1 MMSFTDHNRSCH
13 ADRSWLLKITIVP
26 KKEQHEMDKLQEYVK
41 GELDTLRA
49 KGIFNRPRVLETE
62 QKATVII
69 DGHEVITL
77 SSNNYLGLTVHPRLR
92 AAAIKAIEKYGVG
105 SGSVRTIAGTMTL
118 HNELEEKLARFK
130 HTEASLTLQSG
141 YATNLGVISAIMQEG
156 DMIISDELNHA
167 SIIDGIRLCKSPR
180 KIYPHKDMIGLRRV
194 LEESRGASKVMVVTD
209 GVFSMDG
216 DIAPLPEIVD
226 LAEEFGAFVMVDD
239 AHSSGVLGKNGRG
252 SVNHFGLDG
261 RVALQIGTLSKGIG
275 ALGGYVACSQDMRDF
290 LMQRSR
296 PVLFSTSHPP
306 SVVATCIAALEVL
319 EEDNSLVER
328 LWENTHFFKRGLEQL
343 GFNTGHSETPITPVI
358 VGEGALAMRF
368 STRLFEEGVFAQG
381 IVYPTVPADKCRVR
395 TIVTAI
401 HTREELSKALN
412 IFERVGRELHII

>member
-1 MMSFTDHNRSCH
+1 
-13 ADRSWLLKITIVP
+13 
-26 KKEQHEMDKLQEYVK
+26 MDKLQQYVK
-41 GELDTLRA
+41 SELDALRA
-49 KGIFNRPRVLETE
+49 KGVFHLPRVLETE
-62 QKATVII
+62 QKASVVI

-92 AAAIKAIEKYGVG
+92 EAAIKAIEQYGVG

-130 HTEASLTLQSG
+130 HTEASLTMQSG
-141 YATNLGVISAIMQEG
+141 YATNLGVISALMQEG

-180 KIYPHKDMIGLRRV
+180 KIYPHKDMTGLRRV
-194 LEESRGASKVMVVTD
+194 LEESKGANKVMVVSD

-216 DIAPLPEIVD
+216 DIAPLPEIVN

-239 AHSSGVLGKNGRG
+239 AHASGVLGKNGRG
-252 SVNHFGLDG
+252 TVNHFGLDG

-275 ALGGYVACSQDMRDF
+275 ALGGYVACSQDVRDF
-290 LMQRSR
+290 LLQRAR

-306 SVVATCIAALEVL
+306 SVVATCIAAIDLL

-358 VGEGALAMRF
+358 VGEGALAMKF
-368 STRLFEEGVFAQG
+368 SNRLFQEGVFAQG

-401 HTREELSKALN
+401 HTRDELSKALSV
-412 IFERVGRELHII
+412 FEKVGKELHII

>member
-1 MMSFTDHNRSCH
+1 MDTLQ
-13 ADRSWLLKITIVP
+13 AYLKN
-26 KKEQHEMDKLQEYVK
+26 
-41 GELDTLRA
+41 ELDSLRS
-49 KGIFNRPRVLETE
+49 KGVFHLPRVLETE
-62 QKATVII
+62 QKATVVI

-92 AAAIKAIEKYGVG
+92 EAAIKAIEQYGVG

-118 HNELEEKLARFK
+118 HNVLEEKLAKFK
-130 HTEASLTLQSG
+130 HTEASLTIQSG

-180 KIYPHKDMIGLRRV
+180 KVFPHKDMAGLRRV
-194 LEESRGASKVMVVTD
+194 LEESKGANKVMVVTD

-216 DIAPLPEIVD
+216 DIAPLPEIVA
-226 LAEEFGAFVMVDD
+226 LAEEYGAFVMVDD

-252 SVNHFGLDG
+252 SVSHFGLDG

-290 LMQRSR
+290 LLQRAR

-306 SVVATCIAALEVL
+306 SVVATCIAALDIL
-319 EEDNSLVER
+319 EEDTSLVER
-328 LWENTHFFKRGLEQL
+328 LWENTAFFKRGLEQL
-343 GFNTGHSETPITPVI
+343 GFNTGKSETPITPVI
-358 VGEGALAMRF
+358 VGEGALAMQF
-368 STRLFEEGVFAQG
+368 SQRLFSEGVFAQG
-381 IVYPTVPADKCRVR
+381 IVFPTVPANKCRVR

-401 HTREELSKALN
+401 HTREELAKALD
-412 IFERVGRELHII
+412 IFERVGKELRII

>member
-1 MMSFTDHNRSCH
+1 
-13 ADRSWLLKITIVP
+13 
-26 KKEQHEMDKLQEYVK
+26 MDKLQEYLK
-41 GELDTLRA
+41 SELDALRA
-49 KGIFNRPRVLETE
+49 KGIFNRPRVLQTE
-62 QKATVII
+62 QKSTVII

-77 SSNNYLGLTVHPRLR
+77 SSNNYLGLTIHPRLR
-92 AAAIKAIEKYGVG
+92 EAAIKAIEKFGVG

-118 HNELEEKLARFK
+118 HNELEEKLAQFK
-130 HTEASLTLQSG
+130 HTEASLTFQSG

-180 KIYPHKDMIGLRRV
+180 KVYPHKDMAGLRRV
-194 LEESRGASKVMVVTD
+194 LEDSRSATKIMVVTD

-216 DIAPLPEIVD
+216 DIAPLPQIVE
-226 LAEEFGAFVMVDD
+226 LAEQYGAFVMVDD

-252 SVNHFGLDG
+252 SVSHFGLDG

-290 LMQRSR
+290 LLQRAR

-306 SVVATCIAALEVL
+306 SVVATCIAALEIL
-319 EEDNSLVER
+319 EENNSLVER
-328 LWENTHFFKRGLEQL
+328 LWENTSFFKRGLQQL
-343 GFNTGHSETPITPVI
+343 GFNTGNSETPITPVI

-368 STRLFEEGVFAQG
+368 SNRLFEEGVFAQG
-381 IVYPTVPADKCRVR
+381 IVFPTVPADKCRVR

-401 HTREELSKALN
+401 HTNDELSRALN
-412 IFERVGRELHII
+412 IFERVGKELKII

>member
-1 MMSFTDHNRSCH
+1 
-13 ADRSWLLKITIVP
+13 
-26 KKEQHEMDKLQEYVK
+26 MDKLQAYLK
-41 GELDTLRA
+41 SELDVLRA
-49 KGIFNRPRVLETE
+49 QGIFNRPRVLETE
-62 QKATVII
+62 QKATVTI

-92 AAAIKAIEKYGVG
+92 EAAIKAIEKYGVG

-118 HNELEEKLARFK
+118 HIELEEKLARFK

-141 YATNLGVISAIMQEG
+141 YATNLGVISAIMQED

-180 KIYPHKDMIGLRRV
+180 KIYPHKDMAGLRRV
-194 LEESRGASKVMVVTD
+194 LEESRGANKVMVVTD

-216 DIAPLPEIVD
+216 DIAPLPKIVD

-290 LMQRSR
+290 LLQRAR

-306 SVVATCIAALEVL
+306 SIVATCIAALEIL
-319 EEDNSLVER
+319 EEDSSLVER
-328 LWENTHFFKRGLEQL
+328 LWENTVFFKRGLQQL
-343 GFNTGHSETPITPVI
+343 GFNTGNSETPITPVI

-368 STRLFEEGVFAQG
+368 SKRLFEEGVFAQG
-381 IVYPTVPADKCRVR
+381 IVFPTVPVDKCRVR
-395 TIVTAI
+395 TIVSAI
-401 HTREELSKALN
+401 HTNEELSRALG
-412 IFERVGRELHII
+412 IFERVGRELKII

>member
-1 MMSFTDHNRSCH
+1 
-13 ADRSWLLKITIVP
+13 
-26 KKEQHEMDKLQEYVK
+26 MDKLQEYLK
-41 GELDTLRA
+41 SELDALRA

-77 SSNNYLGLTVHPRLR
+77 SSNNYLGLTIHPRLR
-92 AAAIKAIEKYGVG
+92 EAAIKAIEKYGVG

-130 HTEASLTLQSG
+130 HTEASLTMQSG
-141 YATNLGVISAIMQEG
+141 YATNLGVISALMQEG

-180 KIYPHKDMIGLRRV
+180 KVYPHKDMAGLRRV
-194 LEESRGASKVMVVTD
+194 LEESRDANKVMVVSD

-216 DIAPLPEIVD
+216 DIAPLPEIVN
-226 LAEEFGAFVMVDD
+226 LAEEYGAFVMVDD
-239 AHSSGVLGKNGRG
+239 AHASGVLGKNGRG
-252 SVNHFGLDG
+252 SVSHFGLDG

-275 ALGGYVACSQDMRDF
+275 ALGGYVACSQDTRDF
-290 LMQRSR
+290 LLQRAR

-328 LWENTHFFKRGLEQL
+328 LWENTHFFKRGLEHL

-358 VGEGALAMRF
+358 VGEGALAMHF

-401 HTREELSKALN
+401 HTREELSKALD
-412 IFERVGRELHII
+412 IFERVGKELHII

>member
-1 MMSFTDHNRSCH
+1 
-13 ADRSWLLKITIVP
+13 
-26 KKEQHEMDKLQEYVK
+26 MDKLQAYLK
-41 GELDTLRA
+41 NELDSLRA
-49 KGIFNRPRVLETE
+49 KGVFHLPRVLETE
-62 QKATVII
+62 QKATVVI

-92 AAAIKAIEKYGVG
+92 EAAIKAIEQYGVG

-118 HNELEEKLARFK
+118 HNVLEEKLAHFK
-130 HTEASLTLQSG
+130 HTEASLTIQSG
-141 YATNLGVISAIMQEG
+141 YATNLGVISAVMQGG

-167 SIIDGIRLCKSPR
+167 SIIDGIRLSKSPR
-180 KIYPHKDMIGLRRV
+180 KVFPHKDMAGLRRV
-194 LEESRGASKVMVVTD
+194 LEESKGANKVMVVTD

-216 DIAPLPEIVD
+216 DIAPLPEIVA
-226 LAEEFGAFVMVDD
+226 LAEEYGAFVMVDD

-252 SVNHFGLDG
+252 SVSHFGLDG

-290 LMQRSR
+290 LLQRAR

-306 SVVATCIAALEVL
+306 SVVATCIAALDIL

-328 LWENTHFFKRGLEQL
+328 LWENTAFFKRGLEQL
-343 GFNTGHSETPITPVI
+343 GFNTGKSETPITPVI
-358 VGEGALAMRF
+358 VGEGALAMKL
-368 STRLFEEGVFAQG
+368 SQRLFEDGVFAQG

-401 HTREELSKALN
+401 HTREELAKALD
-412 IFERVGRELHII
+412 IFERVGKELSII

>member
-1 MMSFTDHNRSCH
+1 
-13 ADRSWLLKITIVP
+13 
-26 KKEQHEMDKLQEYVK
+26 MDKLQQYVK
-41 GELDTLRA
+41 GELDALRT
-49 KGIFNRPRVLETE
+49 KGVFHLPRVLETE
-62 QKATVII
+62 QKATVVI

-92 AAAIKAIEKYGVG
+92 EAAIKAIEQYGVG

-130 HTEASLTLQSG
+130 HTEASLTIQSG
-141 YATNLGVISAIMQEG
+141 YATNLGVISALMQEG

-180 KIYPHKDMIGLRRV
+180 KIYPHKNMAGLRRV
-194 LEESRGASKVMVVTD
+194 LEESKGANKVMVVTD

-216 DIAPLPEIVD
+216 DIAPLPEVVD
-226 LAEEFGAFVMVDD
+226 LAEEFGAYVMVDD
-239 AHSSGVLGKNGRG
+239 AHASGVLGKNGRG
-252 SVNHFGLDG
+252 TVNHFGLDG

-275 ALGGYVACSQDMRDF
+275 ALGGYVACSQDVRDF
-290 LMQRSR
+290 LLQRAR

-306 SVVATCIAALEVL
+306 SVVATCIAAIDLL

-358 VGEGALAMRF
+358 VGEGALAMKF
-368 STRLFEEGVFAQG
+368 SNRLFQEGVFAQG

-401 HTREELSKALN
+401 HTRDELSKALS
-412 IFERVGRELHII
+412 IFEKVGKELHII

>member
-1 MMSFTDHNRSCH
+1 
-13 ADRSWLLKITIVP
+13 
-26 KKEQHEMDKLQEYVK
+26 MDKLQQYLK
-41 GELDTLRA
+41 SELDALRS
-49 KGIFNRPRVLETE
+49 KGVFHLPRVLESE

-69 DGHEVITL
+69 DGREVITL

-92 AAAIKAIEKYGVG
+92 EAAIKAIEEYGVG
-105 SGSVRTIAGTMTL
+105 TGSVRTIAGTMTL

-130 HTEASLTLQSG
+130 HTEASLTFQSG

-180 KIYPHKDMIGLRRV
+180 KIYPHKGMAGLRRV
-194 LEESRGASKVMVVTD
+194 LEESRGANKVMVVTD

-216 DIAPLPEIVD
+216 DIAPLPDIVN
-226 LAEEFGAFVMVDD
+226 LAEEYGAFVMVDD
-239 AHSSGVLGKNGRG
+239 AHASGVLGKNGRG
-252 SVNHFGLDG
+252 SVSHFGLDG

-275 ALGGYVACSQDMRDF
+275 ALGGYAACSQDMRDF
-290 LMQRSR
+290 LLQRSR

-306 SVVATCIAALEVL
+306 SVVATCIAALDIL

-328 LWENTHFFKRGLEQL
+328 LWENTSFFKRGLQQL

-368 STRLFEEGVFAQG
+368 SNRLFEEGVFAQG
-381 IVYPTVPADKCRVR
+381 IVFPTVPADKCRVR
-395 TIVTAI
+395 TIVTAL
-401 HTREELSKALN
+401 HTNAELSKALN
-412 IFERVGRELHII
+412 TFERVGKELKII

>member
-1 MMSFTDHNRSCH
+1 
-13 ADRSWLLKITIVP
+13 
-26 KKEQHEMDKLQEYVK
+26 MDKLQAYLK
-41 GELDTLRA
+41 SELDALRE

-62 QKATVII
+62 QKATVTI

-77 SSNNYLGLTVHPRLR
+77 SSNNYLGLTIHPRLR
-92 AAAIKAIEKYGVG
+92 EAAIKAIEKYGVG

-141 YATNLGVISAIMQEG
+141 YATNLGVISAVMQED

-180 KIYPHKDMIGLRRV
+180 KIYPHKDMVGLRRV
-194 LEESRGASKVMVVTD
+194 LEESRGANKVMVVTD

-216 DIAPLPEIVD
+216 DIAPLPEIVE

-252 SVNHFGLDG
+252 SVSHFGLDG

-290 LMQRSR
+290 LLQRAR

-306 SVVATCIAALEVL
+306 SVVATCIAALDIL
-319 EEDNSLVER
+319 EEDDSLVER
-328 LWENTHFFKRGLEQL
+328 LWENTAFFKRGLQQL
-343 GFNTGHSETPITPVI
+343 GFNTGNSETPITPVI

-368 STRLFEEGVFAQG
+368 SKRLFEEGVFAQG
-381 IVYPTVPADKCRVR
+381 IVFPTVPADKCRVR

-401 HTREELSKALN
+401 HTHEELSRALD
-412 IFERVGRELHII
+412 IFELVGKELQII

>member
-1 MMSFTDHNRSCH
+1 
-13 ADRSWLLKITIVP
+13 
-26 KKEQHEMDKLQEYVK
+26 MDKLQAYLK
-41 GELDTLRA
+41 SELDVLRA
-49 KGIFNRPRVLETE
+49 QGIFNRPRVLETE
-62 QKATVII
+62 QKATVTI
-69 DGHEVITL
+69 DGQEVITL

-92 AAAIKAIEKYGVG
+92 EAAIKAIEKYGVG
-105 SGSVRTIAGTMTL
+105 TGSVRTIAGTMTL

-141 YATNLGVISAIMQEG
+141 YATNLGVISAIMQED

-180 KIYPHKDMIGLRRV
+180 KIYPHKDMAGLRRV
-194 LEESRGASKVMVVTD
+194 LEESRGANKVMVVTD

-216 DIAPLPEIVD
+216 DIAPLPKIVD

-290 LMQRSR
+290 LLQRAR

-306 SVVATCIAALEVL
+306 SIVATCIAALEIL
-319 EEDNSLVER
+319 EEDSSLVER
-328 LWENTHFFKRGLEQL
+328 LWENTVFFKRGLQQL
-343 GFNTGHSETPITPVI
+343 GFNTGNSETPITPVI

-368 STRLFEEGVFAQG
+368 SKRLFEEGVFAQG
-381 IVYPTVPADKCRVR
+381 IVFPTVPVDKCRVR
-395 TIVTAI
+395 TIVSAI
-401 HTREELSKALN
+401 HTNDELSRALG
-412 IFERVGRELHII
+412 IFARVGKELKII

>member
-1 MMSFTDHNRSCH
+1 MN
-13 ADRSWLLKITIVP
+13 
-26 KKEQHEMDKLQEYVK
+26 KLQQYLNN
-41 GELDTLRA
+41 ELDALRA
-49 KGIFNRPRVLETE
+49 KGVFNRPRVLETE

-92 AAAIKAIEKYGVG
+92 EAAIKAIEKYGVG

-130 HTEASLTLQSG
+130 HTEASLTMQSG
-141 YATNLGVISAIMQEG
+141 YATNLGVISALMQEG

-167 SIIDGIRLCKSPR
+167 SIIDGIRLCRSPR
-180 KIYPHKDMIGLRRV
+180 KIYPHKDMAGLRRV
-194 LEESRGASKVMVVTD
+194 LEESRDANKVMVVSD

-216 DIAPLPEIVD
+216 DIAPLPEIVN
-226 LAEEFGAFVMVDD
+226 LAEEYGAFVMVDD
-239 AHSSGVLGKNGRG
+239 AHASGVLGKNGRG
-252 SVNHFGLDG
+252 SVSHFGLDG
-261 RVALQIGTLSKGIG
+261 RVGLQIGTLSKGIG

-290 LMQRSR
+290 LLQRAR

-306 SVVATCIAALEVL
+306 SVVASCIAAIEIL

-328 LWENTHFFKRGLEQL
+328 LWENTAFFKRGLLQL
-343 GFNTGHSETPITPVI
+343 GFNTGNSETPITPVI

-368 STRLFEEGVFAQG
+368 SRRLFEEGVFAQG
-381 IVYPTVPADKCRVR
+381 IVFPTVPADKCRVR

-401 HTREELSKALN
+401 HTNDELSRALN
-412 IFERVGRELHII
+412 IFERVGKELKII

>member
-1 MMSFTDHNRSCH
+1 
-13 ADRSWLLKITIVP
+13 
-26 KKEQHEMDKLQEYVK
+26 MDKLQAYLK
-41 GELDTLRA
+41 SELDVLRA
-49 KGIFNRPRVLETE
+49 QGIFNRPRVLETE
-62 QKATVII
+62 QKSTVTI

-92 AAAIKAIEKYGVG
+92 EAAIKAIEKYGVG

-130 HTEASLTLQSG
+130 HTEASLTFQSG
-141 YATNLGVISAIMQEG
+141 YATNLGVISAIMQED

-180 KIYPHKDMIGLRRV
+180 KIYPHKDMAGLRRV
-194 LEESRGASKVMVVTD
+194 LEESRGANKVMVVTD

-216 DIAPLPEIVD
+216 DIAPLPGIVD
-226 LAEEFGAFVMVDD
+226 LADEFGAFVMVDD

-290 LMQRSR
+290 LLQRAR

-306 SVVATCIAALEVL
+306 SVVATCIAALEIL

-328 LWENTHFFKRGLEQL
+328 LWENTAFFKRGLQQL
-343 GFNTGHSETPITPVI
+343 GFNTGNSETPITPVI

-368 STRLFEEGVFAQG
+368 SKRLFEEGVFAQG
-381 IVYPTVPADKCRVR
+381 IVFPTVPVDKCRVR
-395 TIVTAI
+395 TIVSAI
-401 HTREELSKALN
+401 HTNEELSRALG
-412 IFERVGRELHII
+412 IFERVGKELKII

>member
-1 MMSFTDHNRSCH
+1 
-13 ADRSWLLKITIVP
+13 
-26 KKEQHEMDKLQEYVK
+26 MDKLQEYVK
-41 GELDTLRA
+41 SELDALRA

-92 AAAIKAIEKYGVG
+92 EAAIKAIEKYGVG

-130 HTEASLTLQSG
+130 HTEASLTMQSG
-141 YATNLGVISAIMQEG
+141 YATNLGVISALMQEG

-180 KIYPHKDMIGLRRV
+180 KIYPHKDMAGLRRV
-194 LEESRGASKVMVVTD
+194 LEESRDANKVMVVSD

-216 DIAPLPEIVD
+216 DIAPLPEIVN
-226 LAEEFGAFVMVDD
+226 LAEEYGAFVMVDD
-239 AHSSGVLGKNGRG
+239 AHASGVLGKNGRG
-252 SVNHFGLDG
+252 SVSHFGLDG

-275 ALGGYVACSQDMRDF
+275 ALGGYVACSQDIRDF
-290 LMQRSR
+290 LLQRAR

-401 HTREELSKALN
+401 HTREELSKALG
-412 IFERVGRELHII
+412 IFERVGKELHIS

>member
-1 MMSFTDHNRSCH
+1 
-13 ADRSWLLKITIVP
+13 
-26 KKEQHEMDKLQEYVK
+26 MDKLQEYLK
-41 GELDTLRA
+41 SELDALRA

-62 QKATVII
+62 QKSTVII

-77 SSNNYLGLTVHPRLR
+77 SSNNYLGLTIHPRLR
-92 AAAIKAIEKYGVG
+92 EAAIKAIEKYGVG

-118 HNELEEKLARFK
+118 HNELEEKLAQFK
-130 HTEASLTLQSG
+130 HTEASLTFQSG

-180 KIYPHKDMIGLRRV
+180 KVYQHKDMAGLRRV
-194 LEESRGASKVMVVTD
+194 LEDSRSATKIMVVTD

-216 DIAPLPEIVD
+216 DIAPLPQIVE
-226 LAEEFGAFVMVDD
+226 LAEQYGAFVMVDD

-252 SVNHFGLDG
+252 SVSHFGLDG

-290 LMQRSR
+290 LLQRAR

-306 SVVATCIAALEVL
+306 SVVATCIAALEIL

-328 LWENTHFFKRGLEQL
+328 LWENTSFFKRGLQQL
-343 GFNTGHSETPITPVI
+343 GFDTGNSETPITPVI

-368 STRLFEEGVFAQG
+368 SNRLFEEGVFAQG
-381 IVYPTVPADKCRVR
+381 IVFPTVPADKCRVR

-401 HTREELSKALN
+401 HTNDELSRALN
-412 IFERVGRELHII
+412 IFERVGKELKII